1 MIPKT
6 LEEIASYIVKDGKGI
21 LAADESTL
29 EQSKKDLSQL
39 TWSQLKTIE
48 ENIEKC
54 FLDLLL
60 WQKLSV
66 G

>member
-21 LAADESTL
+21 LAADESTGTI
-29 EQSKKDLSQL
+29 EKDLSQL
-39 TWSQLKTIE
+39 TWSQLKIIE